1 MKMYYIFLF
10 VFYNIIADTKPR
22 IAQLMKLK
30 TTGGDKVEII
40 KTLAPDWKEIG
51 FLMDL
56 DPNGQTVERIEA
68 EHAHNG
74 PVTCCREIFRAWLQ
88 LDSPN
93 STWGNLIELLIDS
106 EHEELVEQVRDAL
119 GL

>member
-1 MKMYYIFLF
+1 
-10 VFYNIIADTKPR
+10 
-22 IAQLMKLK
+22 MKLK

-51 FLMDL
+51 FIMDL

-74 PVTCCREIFRAWLQ
+74 PVTCCREIFRAWL
-88 LDSPN
+88 DSP
-93 STWGNLIELLIDS
+93 SATWGNLIELLMDS
-106 EHEELVEQVRDAL
+106 EQEELAEQLKDTL
-119 GL
+119 SL